1 MAPEPDSTS
10 SDGTPPR
17 GARGRRWRSFG
28 LVLIGLAAASALALA
43 LLPHREPVV
52 AEEPAVMRSS
62 DRHAEPDRRLAKIAT
77 GLGLPTDPIP
87 DARLAIDK
95 SDLTLQFYSGR
106 ILLKTYP
113 VARGFGDIEDK
124 IRRDDGR
131 TPEGEFS
138 LCEHVVQADP
148 HGWRDVWLQIGYPNR
163 EDAERGLRD
172 GIITRAQYRAIL
184 DAAARGDEPPD
195 DTDLGSG
202 VGIHIGGINPPNWTQ
217 GCLAM
222 QREHGVEVARNVAV
236 GTPVRI
242 QR

>member
-1 MAPEPDSTS
+1 MVTRP
-10 SDGTPPR
+10 
-17 GARGRRWRSFG
+17 
-28 LVLIGLAAASALALA
+28 
-43 LLPHREPVV
+43 
-52 AEEPAVMRSS
+52 S
-62 DRHAEPDRRLAKIAT
+62 DRRALPDRPLPEIAT
-77 GLGLPTDPIP
+77 GLGLPTNPIP
-87 DARLAIDK
+87 DARLLIDK
-95 SDLTLQFYSGR
+95 SDLTLQFCSGQT
-106 ILLKTYP
+106 LLKAYP

-124 IRRDDGR
+124 VRRDDGR
-131 TPEGEFS
+131 TPEGDFR